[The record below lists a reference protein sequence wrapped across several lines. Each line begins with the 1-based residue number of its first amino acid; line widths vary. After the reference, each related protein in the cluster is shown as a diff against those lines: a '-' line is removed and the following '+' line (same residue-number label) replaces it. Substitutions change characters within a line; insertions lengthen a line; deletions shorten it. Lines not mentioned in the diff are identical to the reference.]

1 MKKLTCLSIILLMS
15 NGLCGMREKDQ
26 RKDMLNN
33 AETLKPFLR
42 IEIYNDLKNEIPH
55 RCRFGHFDK
64 NFHFHGMN
72 LPLAQGYCYPFSNNY
87 CENKDTINYIK
98 EYFNS
103 IKNSLPHNC
112 KFDCAYKYNQSNQ
125 NNPKSPPRD
134 NAT

>member
-87 CENKDTINYIK
+87 CENKDTI
-98 EYFNS
+98 
-103 IKNSLPHNC
+103 KNALDNIAKNGESKRPHYSKRIDHC
-112 KFDCAYKYNQSNQ
+112 YKKA
-125 NNPKSPPRD
+125 PLK
-134 NAT
+134 TEEL